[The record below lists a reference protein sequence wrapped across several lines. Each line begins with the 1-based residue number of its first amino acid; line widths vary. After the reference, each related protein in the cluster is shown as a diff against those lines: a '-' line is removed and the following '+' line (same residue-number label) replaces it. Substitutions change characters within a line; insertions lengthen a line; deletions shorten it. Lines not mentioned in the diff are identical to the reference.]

1 MEQLLITA
9 ITILCLPLAFVLILV
24 VLLASVGK
32 SLGLRRKYVKF
43 LLKVFEFGQQKI
55 KKAQKRELIQNEEE
69 DDESEDDDEGKRVIR
84 RDISVSMDGLKI
96 HSGRPDLLLG
106 DLKKDFCIS
115 DAMYFAKCGMEAVI
129 EDDVTKCF
137 SAEELKSWNFLT
149 RTTQGHQFISI
160 RLTILWCAGF
170 LFRYGFLVPLRLIV
184 LSVGLLWLI
193 VSTAF
198 IGYLPRSKF
207 KRKLNEYISLMSHRI
222 LARGCSAYVVYHN
235 KENKATH
242 GICVANHT
250 SPIDVIL
257 LSCDNCYAMVGQAQG
272 GFLGILQRALSRAT
286 SHIWFERSEVKDR
299 TLVAKRL
306 KDHVADKNKLPI
318 LIFPEGTCINN
329 TSVMM
334 FKKGSF
340 ENSNRIH
347 PVAIKYD
354 LRFGDAFWNSSKMG
368 MVQHLWEILTSW
380 ALVADIW
387 YLPAMDKREGE
398 DAIQFASRVKKEIV
412 KQGGFADLDWD
423 GMLKRNKVKT
433 EWISKPQEEYSKL
446 LKFD

>member
-1 MEQLLITA
+1 MEQLLITT
-9 ITILCLPLAFVLILV
+9 ITILFFPVACLLLLV
-24 VLLASVGK
+24 VLLASIGK
-32 SLGLRRKYVKF
+32 SLGLRRQYVQF
-43 LLKVFEFGQQKI
+43 LLKVFEFGRHKIEKAQQK
-55 KKAQKRELIQNEEE
+55 QENPDDETEEE
-69 DDESEDDDEGKRVIR
+69 VDSDDEGKRVIR
-84 RDISVSMDGLKI
+84 RDISVSLDGLKF
-96 HSGRPDLLLG
+96 HSARQDLVLE
-106 DLKKDFCIS
+106 DKKDFHIS

-137 SAEELKSWNFLT
+137 AAEELKSWNFLT
-149 RTTQGHQFISI
+149 RTTQGHQFISV
-160 RLTILWCAGF
+160 RLTILWCLGF
-170 LFRYGFLVPLRLIV
+170 LFRYCFLVPMRVVV
-184 LSVGLLWLI
+184 LSIGLLWLI

-207 KRKLNEYISLMSHRI
+207 KGRLNEYVSLMSHRI

-235 KENKATH
+235 KENKASS
-242 GICVANHT
+242 GIVVANHT
-250 SPIDVIL
+250 SPIDVIIM
-257 LSCDNCYAMVGQAQG
+257 SCDNCYAMVGQAQG
-272 GFLGILQRALSRAT
+272 GFLGVIQRALSRAT

-299 TLVAKRL
+299 HIVAKRL
-306 KDHVADKNKLPI
+306 RDHVADKSKLPI

-340 ENSNRIH
+340 ENSDRIH

-368 MVQHLWEILTSW
+368 MLGHLWELLTSW
-380 ALVADIW
+380 ALVADVW
-387 YLPAMDKREGE
+387 YLPPMDKQEGE
-398 DAIQFASRVKKEIV
+398 DAIGFASRVKKEIV

-423 GMLKRNKVKT
+423 GMLKRNKVKE

-446 LKFD
+446 IKVE

>member
-1 MEQLLITA
+1 M
-9 ITILCLPLAFVLILV
+9 
-24 VLLASVGK
+24 
-32 SLGLRRKYVKF
+32 
-43 LLKVFEFGQQKI
+43 
-55 KKAQKRELIQNEEE
+55 
-69 DDESEDDDEGKRVIR
+69 IR